1 MKLRLFTSR
10 QTPLPRLVSTVVAAA
25 CLLAF
30 GSSGARASVSD
41 YPTLYLSSATSSL
54 LPGSYTLVT
63 SAGPGT
69 PSATPTAADFFDSLG
84 LDGLWDC
91 LNYNYVYTEVDPT
104 GGETPPSP
112 AVNFFFPAQ
121 WAELGNLP
129 TGVTVRLYRQCDNS
143 QFTRVAELPNN
154 SSSIYDDTM
163 SDATAAGQPV
173 LPKAQNRIPLGTTG
187 YQTFAPGGY
196 ADTSL
201 DSSLDPGPYTTPNG
215 NGWIVDGSGGVSFPT
230 GTWTFKANVQQNG
243 ANGTAHLAVGMWKV
257 TVSGNAITSST
268 MLLDPTGAGENSTN
282 FVSGASITHAVTV
295 NGFSLAP
302 NEHLYVQYWRHQTAA
317 MVSGGSASTVATML
331 VYDGTAQITHPAAD
345 GAPNLPTL
353 NSPANASRANNPAPV
368 LSASYTDPESD
379 NGTLSFQLCS
389 DAACSSVLQAN
400 TTSSIASGANGT
412 WTPAALLSGTYY
424 WRAQATDSTSNASGW
439 SATRSFVVDLVAPGA
454 PTLNSPAVGTRVTSP
469 ALNAT
474 FVDSD
479 PTDSGTLDF
488 QLCSAASCASVL
500 QSTTSATVTGGTAVG
515 WTPAGLVSG
524 TTYYWRVRATDVAG
538 NPTAW
543 TPTPAQSFVYDTNP
557 PAAPTLTSPA
567 NGAAVTST
575 PTLKATFSSNGDVG
589 DTGTIAF
596 RITSD
601 GACTTV
607 VAAGSSA
614 SALANGATGS
624 WTPLVLALGSYYW
637 CAQAQ
642 DAAGNTSAWSSASQ
656 FTEAAPPSPPPSSGS
671 GGGSSSPPPTQ
682 PPPVDTTSPAPASAL
697 SPAGSA
703 VKRKIRLRAAF
714 PASDPGHGGTLE
726 FQVCVDVACKTVV
739 TNGSSGVV
747 APGIAA
753 TWSPTATLRDG
764 TFFWRVR
771 AVDLAGNAS
780 SWSIPR
786 RLILDGTPPG
796 RPQHFRAA
804 IKGKTLTLRW
814 KPPVDLRAVR
824 GYALLVDGRR
834 ARNLKPTLRSVR
846 IRLRPTDDRTFA
858 LASFDA
864 AGNVSASTQPLPVRG
879 IRQAAR
885 RYVRPSMPA
894 R

>member
-1 MKLRLFTSR
+1 MTLRLFTSR
-10 QTPLPRLVSTVVAAA
+10 KTPLPRLVGAVVVVA

-41 YPTLYLSSATSSL
+41 YPTLYLSGATSTL
-54 LPGSYTLVT
+54 LSGSNTLVT

-69 PSATPTAADFFDSLG
+69 PSATPTVGDFFDGLG

-91 LNYNYVYTEVDPT
+91 LNYNYVYTEVDPS

-112 AVNFFFPAQ
+112 SVNFFFPAQ
-121 WAELGNLP
+121 WAEIGNLP
-129 TGVTVRLYRQCDNS
+129 TGVTVRVYRQCDNS
-143 QFTRVAELPNN
+143 QYTRVANLPNN

-163 SDATAAGQPV
+163 SDATAAVQPV
-173 LPKAQNRIPLGTTG
+173 LPRAQNRIPLGTTG

-201 DSSLDPGPYTTPNG
+201 DSALDPGSYTSPNG

-230 GTWTFKANVQQNG
+230 GTWTFKANVQQSG

-257 TVSGNAITSST
+257 KVSGNAITSST

-282 FVSGASITHAVTV
+282 FISGASITHAVTIS
-295 NGFSLAP
+295 GFSLAP
-302 NEHLYVQYWRHQTAA
+302 NEHLYVQFWRHQTVA
-317 MVSGGSASTVATML
+317 MASGGAASTVATML

-345 GAPNLPTL
+345 GPPNLPTL
-353 NSPANASRANNPAPV
+353 NAPADASRTNNSAPL
-368 LSASYTDPESD
+368 LSANYADPESD

-389 DAACSSVLQAN
+389 DAACSSVLQSN

-412 WTPAALLSGTYY
+412 WTPSALLPGTYY
-424 WRAQATDSTSNASGW
+424 WRAQATDSGTSVSAW
-439 SATRSFVVDLVAPGA
+439 TATRSFIVDTSPPGA
-454 PTLNSPAVGTRVTSP
+454 PTLNSPAAGARVTSS

-479 PTDSGTLDF
+479 STDSGTLDF

-500 QSTTSATVTGGTAVG
+500 QSTTSTTVVGGTAVG

-543 TPTPAQSFVYDTNP
+543 TLSQNFVYDTNP
-557 PAAPTLTSPA
+557 PGVPSLASPA
-567 NGAAVTST
+567 NGASVTS
-575 PTLKATFSSNGDVG
+575 PPALSATFSSNGDVG
-589 DTGTIAF
+589 DTGTVAF
-596 RITSD
+596 RVTSD
-601 GACTTV
+601 SACTTV
-607 VAAGSSA
+607 VASGSSA
-614 SALANGATGS
+614 SGLVNGATGS
-624 WTPLVLALGSYYW
+624 WTPTGLSLGSYYW

-642 DAAGNTSAWSSASQ
+642 DAAGNTSGWSSASA
-656 FTEAAPPSPPPSSGS
+656 FTEVTPPSSPLPSSGS
-671 GGGSSSPPPTQ
+671 GGGPSSPPPSQ
-682 PPPVDTTSPAPASAL
+682 PPPVDTTPPDPASAL

-714 PASDPGHGGTLE
+714 PASDVGHGGTLE
-726 FQVCVDVACKTVV
+726 FQVCVDVACRSVV
-739 TNGSSGVV
+739 ASGSSGVV
-747 APGIAA
+747 APGTAG
-753 TWSPTATLRDG
+753 TWSPTASLRDG

-780 SWSIPR
+780 SWSAPR

-814 KPPVDLRAVR
+814 KAPVDVRAVR

-834 ARNLKPTLRSVR
+834 ARDLKPTLRSVR
-846 IRLRPTDDRTFA
+846 IRLMPSDDRTFA

-864 AGNVSASTQPLPVRG
+864 AGNVSASTEPLPVRG

-885 RYVRPSMPA
+885 RYVRASMPA

>member
-1 MKLRLFTSR
+1 MKLRLFTSS
-10 QTPLPRLVSTVVAAA
+10 QTPFPRLIGTVVVAA
-25 CLLAF
+25 CLLGF
-30 GSSGARASVSD
+30 GSSGASASVSD
-41 YPTLYLSSATSSL
+41 YPTLYLSGATSSL
-54 LPGSYTLVT
+54 LPGSHMLVT

-69 PSATPTAADFFDSLG
+69 PSATPTVGDFFDSLG

-91 LNYNYVYTEVDPT
+91 INYNYVYTEVDPT

-143 QFTRVAELPNN
+143 QYTRVAELPNN

-173 LPKAQNRIPLGTTG
+173 LPQAQNRIPLGTTG

-201 DSSLDPGPYTTPNG
+201 DSALDPGPYATPNG
-215 NGWIVDGSGGVSFPT
+215 NGWIVDGSGDVSFPT

-268 MLLDPTGAGENSTN
+268 MLLDPTGAGEDSTN
-282 FVSGASITHAVTV
+282 FVSGASITHAVTI
-295 NGFSLAP
+295 NGFSLTP

-317 MVSGGSASTVATML
+317 MASGGSASTVATML

-345 GAPNLPTL
+345 GPPNLPTL
-353 NSPANASRANNPAPV
+353 NAPANVSRGNNPAPL
-368 LSASYTDPESD
+368 LSANYTDPESD

-389 DAACSSVLQAN
+389 DAACSSVLQSN
-400 TTSSIASGANGT
+400 TTPSIASGANGT

-424 WRAQATDSTSNASGW
+424 WRVQSTDSTSNASGW
-439 SATRSFVVDLVAPGA
+439 SATRSFVVDLTAPGA
-454 PTLNSPAVGTRVTSP
+454 PTLNSPAVGARVASP

-488 QLCSAASCASVL
+488 QLCSASSCASVP
-500 QSTTSATVTGGTAVG
+500 QSMTSATVVGGTAIS
-515 WTPAGLVSG
+515 WTPTGLVSG
-524 TTYYWRVRATDVAG
+524 TTYYWRVRATDLAA

-543 TPTPAQSFVYDTNP
+543 TPSQSFVVDTNP
-557 PAAPTLTSPA
+557 PGVPLLTSPA
-567 NGAAVTST
+567 NGASVTSA
-575 PTLKATFSSNGDVG
+575 PALSATFSSNGDVG
-589 DTGTIAF
+589 DTATIAF
-596 RITSD
+596 RVTSD
-601 GACTTV
+601 SACTTV
-607 VAAGSSA
+607 VASGSSG
-614 SALANGATGS
+614 SGLANGATGS
-624 WTPLVLALGSYYW
+624 WTATGLSLGAYFW

-642 DAAGNTSAWSSASQ
+642 DAAGNSSGWSTASS
-656 FTEAAPPSPPPSSGS
+656 FTVVSPPSSSPASGS
-671 GGGSSSPPPTQ
+671 GGASGSTPPTQ
-682 PPPVDTTSPAPASAL
+682 PPLVDTTPLDPASAL
-697 SPAGSA
+697 LPLGSA
-703 VKRKIRLRAAF
+703 VQRKIRLRAVF
-714 PASDPGHGGTLE
+714 PASDPGNSGTLE
-726 FQVCVDVACKTVV
+726 FQVCVDAACR
-739 TNGSSGVV
+739 NVV
-747 APGIAA
+747 AKGLSATVASGAA
-753 TWSPTATLRDG
+753 GTWSPTTSLRDG

-814 KPPVDLRAVR
+814 TPPVDSKAVR
-824 GYALLVDGRR
+824 GYTLLVDGRR
-834 ARNLKPTLRSVR
+834 TRDLKSTRRTVR
-846 IRLRPTDDRTFA
+846 ISLRPSDDRTFA

-885 RYVRPSMPA
+885 RYIRASMPA